1 MSLIILPTQ
10 LFPYKMLNLVDE
22 IVDVIVDEIVY
33 LVEEPRYFTSYRF
46 HKLKLMYHRATMKKY
61 KNDLEKKGVKC
72 HYVEFSKVNKTF
84 YKKLNDSST
93 RYFRPIDHYLEDF
106 YEKHL
111 SKAICLENL
120 NFLLTYD
127 EIIENKDKFCT
138 NGKYYH
144 DKFYKLQ
151 RTKLNVLM
159 KGKTPIGNKWS
170 FDTENR
176 KSMPD
181 NVVIPK
187 VPNVKKDKYY
197 IDAKKY
203 VEKHFPDNYGDTDEW
218 NFPIDTKSSI
228 NWLHNFFEKRIKQ
241 YGVYQDAVKFV
252 EKKEEPFLFHSV
264 LSPMMNIGLL
274 PDIIVVDIFK
284 QYVPKPI
291 NSYEGFIRQIIGW
304 RNYVYAIYVL
314 EPDLYNKNYLKHHKK
329 ISDKYWL
336 ANTGILPIDNLIE
349 KIVKYSYVNHI
360 ERLMFLGN
368 WFLINQC
375 DPKEVHRIFM
385 EWTIDAYDWVMVPNV
400 MGMSQGSDKGKMMTR
415 MYFSSSNYILKMS
428 NIKKGEWTNIW
439 DAKYYSFIDKHYDF
453 LKHNYATARQASN
466 WLKKDKKTKKELL
479 EMAKKNI

>member
-1 MSLIILPTQ
+1 MSLLILPTQ
-10 LFPYKMLNLVDE
+10 LFPYKMLNEIDE
-22 IVDVIVDEIVY
+22 ITDIYII
-33 LVEEPRYFTSYRF
+33 EEPRYFTDYRF

-61 KNDLEKKGVKC
+61 KSDLEKIGFKC
-72 HYVEFSKVNKTF
+72 HYIEFSKVNKTF
-84 YKKLNDSST
+84 YKQFNDSST
-93 RYFRPIDHYLEDF
+93 KYFRPIDHYLEDF

-111 SKAICLENL
+111 SKATCLENL

-127 EIIENKDKFCT
+127 EIIENKNEFYT

-144 DKFYKLQ
+144 DKFYKFQ
-151 RTKLNVLM
+151 RKKLDILM
-159 KGKTPIGNKWS
+159 KGNLPLGKKWS

-181 NVVIPK
+181 NIVIPN
-187 VPNVKKDKYY
+187 VPKVKKDKYY

-228 NWLHNFFEKRIKQ
+228 KWLHNFFEKRINQ
-241 YGVYQDAVKFV
+241 YGVYQDAVNFDKD
-252 EKKEEPFLFHSV
+252 EPFLFHSV

-274 PDIIVVDIFK
+274 PDIMVVNIFK

-314 EPDLYNKNYLKHHKK
+314 EPKLYNKNSLKHNKK

-336 ANTGILPIDNLIE
+336 ATTGILPIDKLIE

-400 MGMSQGSDKGKMMTR
+400 MGMSQGSDKDIMMTR

-428 NIKKGEWTNIW
+428 DINKGEWTKIW
-439 DAKYYSFIDKHYDF
+439 DAKYYSFINKHYDL
-453 LKHNYATARQASN
+453 LKHNYATARQAMN
-466 WLKKDKKTKKELL
+466 WHKKKANEKKELL
-479 EMAKKNI
+479 EIAKNNSSL